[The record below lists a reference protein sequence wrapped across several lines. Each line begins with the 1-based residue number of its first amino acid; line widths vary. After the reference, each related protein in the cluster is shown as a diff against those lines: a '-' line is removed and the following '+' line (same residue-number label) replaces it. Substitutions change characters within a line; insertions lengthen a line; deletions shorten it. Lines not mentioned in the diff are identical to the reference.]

1 MIIVIHNEEVGIYET
16 GVSLL
21 VYKKMYFC
29 SIKFHTMRTFILNTI
44 NQIPA
49 TNRQL
54 DYKSTL
60 KTNEWIVFSDSEGD
74 IEKFLFMD
82 NDELLVSVNG
92 KTSSSKWQ
100 FMKVNSSLII
110 DDGINKYMFKVVV
123 CSKDIV
129 FLNVDSTNSYSFL
142 INTKS
147 KALKDASLKDIK
159 FFLMN
164 NFNIDLFDDQERE
177 FYNETQKEIERIK
190 QEEEN
195 RKSQNVLKWFGLIVA
210 IIICFGVV
218 IRVIEHTEEKRQQKE
233 EYEKNHPIM
242 NVTRIEN
249 RQAVD
254 LGLSV
259 KWATC
264 NIGANKPTEKGN
276 NYGWG
281 DTSGVIYTAWSS
293 GRYGREYIAE
303 TDGDDVLFAYPTR
316 KDRTVPISIIGTE
329 YDVATQSWGSQWRM
343 PTRAEAQELIDSCKF
358 VLQGNSID
366 ALGPNGNCISFPI
379 PLSIGCCYEYAT
391 GELDTMPLLVTDT
404 NNCIHSF
411 RIGRELYTGVVIVE
425 KGKAHRY
432 CMLTLRA
439 VCEK

>member
-1 MIIVIHNEEVGIYET
+1 
-16 GVSLL
+16 
-21 VYKKMYFC
+21 
-29 SIKFHTMRTFILNTI
+29 MRTFILNTI

-60 KTNEWIVFSDSEGD
+60 KTNEWIVFTGSEGEV
-74 IEKFLFMD
+74 EKFLFMD
-82 NDELLVSVNG
+82 DEELLVSVNG
-92 KTSSSKWQ
+92 KTTSSKWQ

-142 INTKS
+142 VNTKS

-195 RKSQNVLKWFGLIVA
+195 RKSQNVLKWFGGIVVS
-210 IIICFGVV
+210 IICILLF
-218 IRVIEHTEEKRQQKE
+218 IRIVEHTEEKRQQRE
-233 EYEKNHPIM
+233 EYERNHPKM
-242 NVTRIEN
+242 DVTRVEN

-264 NIGANKPTEKGN
+264 DIGANIPTEKGN
-276 NYGWG
+276 KYGWG
-281 DTSGVIYTAWSS
+281 DTSGIIYP
-293 GRYGREYIAE
+293 GYIEDRYGREYVAGE
-303 TDGDDVLFAYPTR
+303 DGGKDLFAYPTR
-316 KDRTVPISIIGTE
+316 KDRTAPISIVGTE
-329 YDVATQSWGSQWRM
+329 YDVATQCWGSRWRM
-343 PTRAEAQELIDSCKF
+343 PTRAEAQELVNRCEFVIRSNHIVAIGPSGDSI
-358 VLQGNSID
+358 L
-366 ALGPNGNCISFPI
+366 FPFPSNWI
-379 PLSIGCCYEYAT
+379 YNDYAT
-391 GELDTMPLLVTDT
+391 GELDT
-404 NNCIHSF
+404 IHSPMVYTF
-411 RIGRELYTGVVIVE
+411 ILTEEIINGRPNIRMAQAERS
-425 KGKAHRY
+425 K
-432 CMLTLRA
+432 MLSLRA
-439 VCEK
+439 VCEE